1 LFDFN
6 NLLIINL
13 RCSKINI
20 QKRIFSKVYIKLP
33 DFTLRTEEA
42 MKNLKVSKKLWF
54 IVLPITIVL
63 IVSVLFFSWTIT
75 GIQDTLKTALYDE
88 IYVSNTTLLNADRDF
103 YQSSIAEQEYY
114 FGKAIISSERKKE
127 LLSNYE
133 ENLIQAKERVH
144 EAIDNIVGNETL
156 YTIKEETSGLTLS
169 ELLAGFDESIA
180 KWEAEYSMKTDKG
193 DYLKKIVLFEETR
206 GYIDLMTQ
214 VFEKYALERPEEIS
228 DSVNSAMVI
237 ILAVI
242 AIIIVLVFLFAV
254 YLVRYLSKG
263 IKEITKNM
271 HSLSENDLSI
281 TPYEIDSKDE
291 LGILSKAVKALTD
304 SLYQMAGVM
313 KGTSSELDAS
323 SGIMRDNAEEVSTS
337 MHEIANAVG
346 DIAESATKQAH
357 NSDQVSS
364 EVDVLGEVIHKSIM
378 SAELLSGESGK
389 IREVTE
395 DGLKVVN
402 ELSEITINNQ
412 SELNE
417 IFELINM
424 TNEKAGK
431 IGEASQMISGIAQQT
446 NLLALNAAIE
456 AARAGDAGKGF
467 AVVADEIRTLA
478 ENSKSAVSRINEIT
492 NNVSDAVMSVV
503 EDSRNL
509 LSFVDNQV
517 LKDYDKFVVTS
528 NQYDKD
534 ADMVNEVVSE
544 INKIAEELYTTIT
557 QIRIAT
563 EEVTKASAEG
573 ADGTS
578 DIASKVSDIVNQI
591 DDLLKLE
598 KENSNSAK
606 KLDGM
611 VEFFKL

>member
-1 LFDFN
+1 
-6 NLLIINL
+6 LIINL
-13 RCSKINI
+13 RCSKISI

-42 MKNLKVSKKLWF
+42 MKNLKVSKKLWL

-63 IVSVLFFSWTIT
+63 IVSVLFFNWTIT

-169 ELLAGFDESIA
+169 ELLEGFDESIA

-263 IKEITKNM
+263 IREITKNM

-467 AVVADEIRTLA
+467 AVVADEIRKLA
-478 ENSKSAVSRINEIT
+478 EQSSTSTGVIDTMLGDLRVNIENANKKSNMVKEGVLTQVAS
-492 NNVSDAVMSVV
+492 VSDTKEKYMSI
-503 EDSRNL
+503 
-509 LSFVDNQV
+509 
-517 LKDYDKFVVTS
+517 VTS
-528 NQYDKD
+528 IKS
-534 ADMVNEVVSE
+534 VNDE
-544 INKIAEELYTTIT
+544 IEKLNKISEEMEKSRQYVASVTASLAAIAESNAASTEETSA
-557 QIRIAT
+557 AT
-563 EEVTKASAEG
+563 EEVLATMV
-573 ADGTS
+573 TLN
-578 DIASKVSDIVNQI
+578 DIGHTVQNLSLQFKEIV
-591 DDLLKLE
+591 DK
-598 KENSNSAK
+598 
-606 KLDGM
+606 
-611 VEFFKL
+611 FKLQ

>member
-1 LFDFN
+1 
-6 NLLIINL
+6 
-13 RCSKINI
+13 
-20 QKRIFSKVYIKLP
+20 
-33 DFTLRTEEA
+33 
-42 MKNLKVSKKLWF
+42 
-54 IVLPITIVL
+54 
-63 IVSVLFFSWTIT
+63 
-75 GIQDTLKTALYDE
+75 
-88 IYVSNTTLLNADRDF
+88 
-103 YQSSIAEQEYY
+103 
-114 FGKAIISSERKKE
+114 
-127 LLSNYE
+127 
-133 ENLIQAKERVH
+133 
-144 EAIDNIVGNETL
+144 
-156 YTIKEETSGLTLS
+156 
-169 ELLAGFDESIA
+169 
-180 KWEAEYSMKTDKG
+180 
-193 DYLKKIVLFEETR
+193 
-206 GYIDLMTQ
+206 MTQ
-214 VFEKYALERPEEIS
+214 VFEKYAVERPEEIS

-237 ILAVI
+237 ILVVI

-323 SGIMRDNAEEVSTS
+323 SGIMRENSEEVSTS

-467 AVVADEIRTLA
+467 AVVADEIRKLA
-478 ENSKSAVSRINEIT
+478 EQSSTSTGVIDTMLGDLRVNIENANKKSNMVKEGVLTQVAS
-492 NNVSDAVMSVV
+492 VSDTKEKYMSI
-503 EDSRNL
+503 
-509 LSFVDNQV
+509 
-517 LKDYDKFVVTS
+517 VTS
-528 NQYDKD
+528 IKS
-534 ADMVNEVVSE
+534 VNDE
-544 INKIAEELYTTIT
+544 IEKLNKISEEMEKSRQYVASVTASLAAIAESNAASTEETSA
-557 QIRIAT
+557 AT
-563 EEVTKASAEG
+563 EEVLATMV
-573 ADGTS
+573 TLN
-578 DIASKVSDIVNQI
+578 DIGHTVQNLSLQFKEIV
-591 DDLLKLE
+591 DK
-598 KENSNSAK
+598 
-606 KLDGM
+606 
-611 VEFFKL
+611 FKLQ

>member
-1 LFDFN
+1 
-6 NLLIINL
+6 LIINL
-13 RCSKINI
+13 RCSKISI

-63 IVSVLFFSWTIT
+63 IVSVLFFNWTIT

-467 AVVADEIRTLA
+467 AVVADEIRKLA
-478 ENSKSAVSRINEIT
+478 EQSSTSTGVIDTMLGDLRVNIENANKKSNMVKEGVLTQVAS
-492 NNVSDAVMSVV
+492 VSDTKEKYMSI
-503 EDSRNL
+503 
-509 LSFVDNQV
+509 
-517 LKDYDKFVVTS
+517 VTS
-528 NQYDKD
+528 IKS
-534 ADMVNEVVSE
+534 VNDE
-544 INKIAEELYTTIT
+544 IEKLNKISEEMEKSRQYVASVTASLAAIAESNAASTEETSA
-557 QIRIAT
+557 AT
-563 EEVTKASAEG
+563 EEVLATMV
-573 ADGTS
+573 TLN
-578 DIASKVSDIVNQI
+578 DIGHTVQNLSLQFKEIV
-591 DDLLKLE
+591 DK
-598 KENSNSAK
+598 
-606 KLDGM
+606 
-611 VEFFKL
+611 FKLQ